1 MLDAQ
6 TATTETTTATTE
18 VATDFL
24 KSKTGTLVDLDLGET
39 SPVATEEAAT
49 PEAEAT
55 NNELSL
61 QEQLELH
68 DSLNPAADEAT
79 PADATPED
87 GAPDWTSEKLIKI
100 NTEFKE
106 ATGIDLKEGYD
117 LIVEM
122 RAELSAIKEG
132 KQQETLQSAATKL
145 QEAWG
150 VNDAEVRRRASE
162 VAAYAAKLP
171 ESMRQA
177 IDNVDGIQLAW
188 QHLQTS
194 KANRQSRGK
203 GGVETD
209 GNTRSYSRKQ
219 VSDWMRNDP
228 ATYDL
233 HAAGIA
239 AARKAGRMTD

>member
-1 MLDAQ
+1 MLNTQ
-6 TATTETTTATTE
+6 TATIETATAE

-24 KSKTGTLVDLDLGET
+24 KSKTGTLVDLDLGEA
-39 SPVATEEAAT
+39 SPAATEETTTA
-49 PEAEAT
+49 PEATET
-55 NNELSL
+55 TSNDELSL

-68 DSLNPAADEAT
+68 DSLNPASAEDTPTEA
-79 PADATPED
+79 ATED
-87 GAPDWTSEKLIKI
+87 GTPDWTSEKLVKI
-100 NTEFKE
+100 NSEFKE
-106 ATGIDLKEGYD
+106 VTGIDLKEGYD
-117 LIVEM
+117 LMVEM
-122 RAELSAIKEG
+122 RAELAAIKEG

-150 VNDAEVRRRASE
+150 VNDAEVQRRASE

-194 KANRQSRGK
+194 KANRQSKGK

-228 ATYDL
+228 A
-233 HAAGIA
+233 IA

>member
-1 MLDAQ
+1 MLDTQ
-6 TATTETTTATTE
+6 TTETAT
-18 VATDFL
+18 ATDFL
-24 KSKTGTLVDLDLGET
+24 KTKTGTLSDMGLGET
-39 SPVATEEAAT
+39 SPVATEQPDAT
-49 PEAEAT
+49 EKPLTEETA
-55 NNELSL
+55 ELSL
-61 QEQLELH
+61 EEQLALH
-68 DSLNPAADEAT
+68 DSLNPEEPA
-79 PADATPED
+79 ADATDTTTTEE
-87 GAPDWTSEKLIKI
+87 GAPDWTSEKLVKI
-100 NTEFKE
+100 NTDFKE
-106 ATGIDLKEGYD
+106 ATGIDLKEGYE
-117 LIVEM
+117 LMVEM
-122 RAELSAIKEG
+122 RAELNAIKEG

-150 VNDAEVRRRASE
+150 VNDAEVQRRAAE

-188 QHLQTS
+188 QHLQTA
-194 KANRQSRGK
+194 KASRQLKGK

-219 VSDWMRNDP
+219 VSEWLRNDP

>member
-1 MLDAQ
+1 MLDTQ
-6 TATTETTTATTE
+6 TTETA
-18 VATDFL
+18 ADFL
-24 KSKTGTLVDLDLGET
+24 KTKTGTLSDMDLGET
-39 SPVATEEAAT
+39 AEQPEATEKPATEEAT
-49 PEAEAT
+49 
-55 NNELSL
+55 ELSL
-61 QEQLELH
+61 EEQLALH
-68 DSLNPAADEAT
+68 DSLNPEEPA
-79 PADATPED
+79 ADATETTTTEE
-87 GAPDWTSEKLIKI
+87 GAPDWTSEKLVKI
-100 NTEFKE
+100 NTDFKE
-106 ATGIDLKEGYD
+106 ATGIDLKEGYE
-117 LIVEM
+117 LMVEM
-122 RAELSAIKEG
+122 RAELNAIKEG

-150 VNDAEVRRRASE
+150 VNDAEVQRRAAE

-194 KANRQSRGK
+194 KANRQLKGK

>member
-1 MLDAQ
+1 MLDTQ
-6 TATTETTTATTE
+6 MTETATA
-18 VATDFL
+18 ADFL
-24 KSKTGTLVDLDLGET
+24 KTKTGTLSDMDLGEI
-39 SPVATEEAAT
+39 SPVETEQPDATEKSPTEETA
-49 PEAEAT
+49 
-55 NNELSL
+55 ELSL
-61 QEQLELH
+61 EEQLALH
-68 DSLNPAADEAT
+68 DSLNPEEPAADPTDTTTTE
-79 PADATPED
+79 E
-87 GAPDWTSEKLIKI
+87 GAPDWTSEKLVKI
-100 NTEFKE
+100 NTDFKE
-106 ATGIDLKEGYD
+106 ATGIDLKEGYE
-117 LIVEM
+117 LMVEM
-122 RAELSAIKEG
+122 RAELNAIKEG

-150 VNDAEVRRRASE
+150 VNDAEVQRRAAE

-188 QHLQTS
+188 QHLQTA
-194 KANRQSRGK
+194 KASRQLKGK

-219 VSDWMRNDP
+219 VSEWLRNDP

>member
-1 MLDAQ
+1 MLDGQ
-6 TATTETTTATTE
+6 TTETATTETAS
-18 VATDFL
+18 DFL
-24 KSKTGTLVDLDLGET
+24 KTKTGTLSDLDLGET
-39 SPVATEEAAT
+39 SPVATDDVAPAAEES
-49 PEAEAT
+49 

-61 QEQLELH
+61 QEQLALH
-68 DSLNPAADEAT
+68 DSLNPEK
-79 PADATPED
+79 PED
-87 GAPDWTSEKLIKI
+87 APTGAAAEDGTPDWTSEKLVKI
-100 NTEFKE
+100 NTDFKE
-106 ATGIDLKEGYD
+106 ATGIDLKEGYE
-117 LIVEM
+117 LMVEM
-122 RAELSAIKEG
+122 RAELNAIKEN

-150 VNDAEVRRRASE
+150 VNDAEVQRRAAE

-188 QHLQTS
+188 QHLQSS
-194 KANRQSRGK
+194 KANRQLKGK

-209 GNTRSYSRKQ
+209 GNTRSYSRKE
-219 VSDWMRNDP
+219 VSEWMRNDP